1 MLKPSPTSPAIN
13 DTMAL
18 SDTPGKPDDA
28 NGSPSPEH
36 GDGSADSAPATTRSL
51 VQSTRTLAPP
61 DRRVHAHVADAA
73 LQQRIATLIGALG
86 DPSHPLH
93 ARAVDDLIA
102 LGERAVP
109 ALINA
114 LRIHEPWLMA
124 YRATE
129 ALGQIGDGRA
139 AGPLVEALRHPNSN
153 VRWGAVRALATV
165 GDARALLE
173 LRRVARTDRSKTSWG
188 ESVGDTARVVL
199 DQMQS
204 RTLLTRV
211 AELVKTAIACV
222 LMLVSLIFAW
232 SVLTELRNELNQ
244 VGRVEPAPVIIA
256 PPVRTTAPQGVA
268 ALPTQA
274 PSPAVLPTPPVTI
287 PTPPNSSELIGV
299 AITSGNVRATPA
311 RLPDN
316 VIGSVAAGDTLIFL
330 GVTPD
335 GAWYRVRLGA
345 PAAAAS
351 QIRSVDGSGWVSAS
365 LVNAPDRVPVETPP
379 LLPTPTP

>member
-1 MLKPSPTSPAIN
+1 MTQSDDLK
-13 DTMAL
+13 L
-18 SDTPGKPDDA
+18 PDDV
-28 NGSPSPEH
+28 NGAAA
-36 GDGSADSAPATTRSL
+36 DDAGSESTGGAPTATRSL
-51 VQSTRTLAPP
+51 VRAARTTMTS
-61 DRRVHAHVADAA
+61 DRGAGANVADAA
-73 LQQRIATLIGALG
+73 LQRRIMMLIGALG
-86 DPSHPLH
+86 DPGHPLH
-93 ARAVDDLIA
+93 ARAVDDLVA
-102 LGERAVP
+102 LGEPAVP
-109 ALINA
+109 ALIEA
-114 LRIHEPWLMA
+114 LRTHEPWLMA

-188 ESVGDTARVVL
+188 ESVGDTARAVL

-204 RTLLTRV
+204 RTLLARV

-232 SVLTELRNELNQ
+232 NVLTELRDELSR
-244 VGRVEPAPVIIA
+244 VGRIEPAPVIIA
-256 PPVRTTAPQGVA
+256 PPVRTTAPQAVIA
-268 ALPTQA
+268 PPTSIASPA
-274 PSPAVLPTPPVTI
+274 PSPTPSTATVPVIASEPT
-287 PTPPNSSELIGV
+287 GV
-299 AITSGNVRATPA
+299 AVTSGNVRATPA

-316 VIGSVAAGDTLIFL
+316 VIGSVSAGDTLIFL

-335 GAWYRVRLGA
+335 GAWYRVRLGS
-345 PAAAAS
+345 PVAASS

-365 LVNAPDRVPVETPP
+365 LVSAPERVPVETPP
-379 LLPTPTP
+379 PLPLPTP

>member
-1 MLKPSPTSPAIN
+1 MTQP
-13 DTMAL
+13 D
-18 SDTPGKPDDA
+18 DPGKPNDV
-28 NGSPSPEH
+28 NGSPSDET
-36 GDGSADSAPATTRSL
+36 GDESTGGAPPALRSL
-51 VQSTRTLAPP
+51 VRATRILTPT
-61 DRRVHAHVADAA
+61 DRRVSVYVADAA
-73 LQQRIATLIGALG
+73 LRQRIVMLVGALG
-86 DPSHPLH
+86 DPGHPLH
-93 ARAVDDLIA
+93 ARAVDDLVAI
-102 LGERAVP
+102 GESAVP
-109 ALINA
+109 SLIEA
-114 LRIHEPWLMA
+114 LRTHEPWLIA

-173 LRRVARTDRSKTSWG
+173 LRRVARTDRGKTSWG

-204 RTLLTRV
+204 RTLLARV

-232 SVLTELRNELNQ
+232 SVLTELRSELSQ

-256 PPVRTTAPQGVA
+256 PPVRTTAPQ
-268 ALPTQA
+268 
-274 PSPAVLPTPPVTI
+274 AVITLPTPALSSTAP
-287 PTPPNSSELIGV
+287 PTPPPTASIPAASSDLTGV
-299 AITSGNVRATPA
+299 VVTSGNVRATPA
-311 RLPDN
+311 RLPEN

-335 GAWYRVRLGA
+335 GAWYRVRLGS
-345 PAAAAS
+345 PTAASS

-365 LVNAPDRVPVETPP
+365 LVTAPERVPVETPP
-379 LLPTPTP
+379 PPSPPAP